1 MHRYFFIHLL
11 FIIGT
16 ASIGW
21 SQTSKVTNT
30 NDSYG
35 VDFNNKIIVCHTAL
49 MDSISQNRNAIN
61 GFNLG
66 ETSFSFI
73 DTPTQFQSTDRYL
86 VVNARDTFQL
96 YFTHLP
102 IIKIAPSDSIVNEPK
117 RMARMSYVDST
128 SNFNAAIGI
137 EWRGNSA
144 LKYPKKSYDLEIR
157 LDSLSEVSRDLQFGT
172 LRNDDDWLLNSLY
185 NEPLKLR
192 TYFSTKLWLDMHA
205 PSYLSEEPKAKSSN
219 DLVFA
224 EVFLNESY
232 EGVYLLSEPIDRKQ
246 LRLQKMKNDTVHGT
260 LYKANGALDA
270 STFKNAPTFNNAF
283 PDWAGFQMKYPYE
296 NFNAHWEEL
305 YPLIALAA
313 GEDDED
319 FVKKIEQHLDVDNAI
334 DYFIFVNLLRATDN
348 LGKNYYLAKN
358 TQDAP
363 YFFVPWDLDGVLG
376 CIQDAKPIAT
386 TNDILSNGLF
396 DRLLATNP
404 ANFRGRLKTRW
415 EQLRSDICSDEV
427 LFGRLNEIYNFLERQ
442 QIYDRDS
449 LVWPRA
455 NDAETDFAYTKDWLE
470 KRLKFMDLLLSS
482 FE

>member
-1 MHRYFFIHLL
+1 MHRSVFLYLL
-11 FIIGT
+11 FSIGT
-16 ASIGW
+16 LSFGW
-21 SQTSKVTNT
+21 AQTSKVAQVKDN
-30 NDSYG
+30 YG
-35 VDFNNKIIVCHTAL
+35 IDFKNKIIVCHTVL
-49 MDSISQNRNAIN
+49 MDSVSQNLKTTNS
-61 GFNLG
+61 FSLDK
-66 ETSFSFI
+66 TSFSFI
-73 DTPTQFQSTDRYL
+73 DAPILLQSTDRYL
-86 VVNARDTFQL
+86 VVNVRDTFQL
-96 YFTHLP
+96 YFTQLP
-102 IIKIAPSDSIVNEPK
+102 IIKLTPSDSIVNEPK
-117 RMARMSYVDST
+117 RMARMSYADST
-128 SNFNAAIGI
+128 SSFKAAIGI

-144 LKYPKKSYDLEIR
+144 LNYPKKSYDLEIR
-157 LDSLSEVSRDLQFGT
+157 VESTSEVSRNLQFGP

-192 TYFSTKLWLDMHA
+192 TYFSTKLWLDLHA

-224 EVFLNESY
+224 EVFLDESY
-232 EGVYLLSEPIDRKQ
+232 VGVYMLSEPVDRKQ
-246 LRLQKMKNDTVHGT
+246 LQLQKMKNDTVHGT
-260 LYKANGALDA
+260 LYKANRYLDA
-270 STFKNAPTFNNAF
+270 TTFKNAPTFNNAF

-313 GEDDED
+313 GEDDKD
-319 FVKKIEQHLDVDNAI
+319 FVKKIEKHLDLDNAI

-358 TQDAP
+358 TEEAP

-376 CIQDAKPIAT
+376 CIQDAKTLAT

-404 ANFRGRLKTRW
+404 ASFRGRLKARW

-427 LFGRLNEIYNFLERQ
+427 LFGRLNKIYNFLDSQRIYER
-442 QIYDRDS
+442 DN
-449 LVWPRA
+449 LVWPRV
-455 NDAETDFAYTKDWLE
+455 NDAEADFVYTKEWLE
-470 KRLKFMDLLLSS
+470 KRLKFMDLLFSS